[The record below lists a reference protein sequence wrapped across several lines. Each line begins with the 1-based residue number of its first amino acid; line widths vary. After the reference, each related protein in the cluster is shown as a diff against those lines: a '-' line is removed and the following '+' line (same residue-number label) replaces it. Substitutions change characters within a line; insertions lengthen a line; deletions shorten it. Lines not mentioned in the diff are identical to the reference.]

1 MGSGPR
7 IRVLPQAV
15 ERVPDLSMSAKGR
28 RSRRRR
34 WSREE
39 IRVTDPT
46 ATRRSIAGTAIGN
59 FMEWYDFGVYGYI
72 ATTIA
77 QVFYPGNSVS
87 AVHLIATF
95 GTLAAAFV
103 VRPLGGFIFGPL
115 GDRIGRKRVLMTTIL
130 LMTVGT
136 TGSGLLPGYSTI
148 GIWAPILLVIARVF
162 QGLSTGGEYVGAMTY
177 VGEQV
182 PDRKR
187 GMMVGFLP
195 MGNLT
200 GFVLAGLLVTGLQ
213 TWLPSSEMLTW
224 GWRVPLL
231 LSAPFGLVALFMRLR
246 LEESEAYE
254 NAGAG
259 AGASDDDD
267 GGQLRR
273 TVVTQWKPMVICA
286 ALVLTATAA
295 DYMLTGYLPTYL
307 KVVVRVGHTAALVM
321 ITATLTILMA
331 VLVFVAMLSD
341 RIGVKP
347 IMWTG
352 CGLLVAA
359 SVPAFLL
366 IRSGGGYPVMFIGVL
381 LIGLMEL
388 CFDSTSPA
396 TLPALFPTDVRFGA
410 LAIAYNMSISAV
422 GGTTPLI
429 AQALVSGTGNVMAP
443 AYMLIVAGLV
453 GAVTLPFMPE
463 VAGKRLPGSG
473 PAVESEQEARELARD
488 AE

>member
-1 MGSGPR
+1 MNPT
-7 IRVLPQAV
+7 
-15 ERVPDLSMSAKGR
+15 GR

-34 WSREE
+34 WTRDQ
-39 IRVTDPT
+39 IRVADPS
-46 ATRRSIAGTAIGN
+46 ATRRTIAGTAIGN

-72 ATTIA
+72 ATIIA

-103 VRPLGGFIFGPL
+103 VRPLGGLVFGPL
-115 GDRIGRKRVLMTTIL
+115 GDRIGRRRVLIITIV

-136 TGSGLLPGYSTI
+136 TASGLLPGYSTI
-148 GIWAPILLVIARVF
+148 GIWAPILLVLARVF
-162 QGLSTGGEYVGAMTY
+162 QGLSTGGEYVGAMTF

-195 MGNLT
+195 LGNLS
-200 GFVLAGLLVTGLQ
+200 GFVLAGVLVTGLQ
-213 TWLPSSEMLTW
+213 AWLPSHDMLTW
-224 GWRVPLL
+224 GWRIPLL
-231 LSAPFGLVALFMRLR
+231 LSAPFGVVALIMRLR
-246 LEESEAYE
+246 LEESAAYE
-254 NAGAG
+254 NASANTGT
-259 AGASDDDD
+259 SDED
-267 GGQLRR
+267 GRLRR
-273 TVVTQWKPMVICA
+273 TIVEQWRPMLMCA

-307 KVVVRVGHTAALVM
+307 KVVVHVGHTAGLAM
-321 ITATLTILMA
+321 ITATLTILMV
-331 VLVFVAMLSD
+331 VLVFVAKLSD
-341 RIGVKP
+341 HIGVKP

-352 CGLLVAA
+352 CGLLIAA

-396 TLPALFPTDVRFGA
+396 ALPALFPTDVRLGA
-410 LAIAYNMSISAV
+410 LAIAYNISISAV

-473 PAVESEQEARELARD
+473 PAVESEEEARELAAD
-488 AE
+488 MD

>member
-1 MGSGPR
+1 
-7 IRVLPQAV
+7 
-15 ERVPDLSMSAKGR
+15 MS
-28 RSRRRR
+28 
-34 WSREE
+34 
-39 IRVTDPT
+39 DP
-46 ATRRSIAGTAIGN
+46 ATMRRSIKGTAIGN
-59 FMEWYDFGVYGYI
+59 FMEWYDFGIYGYI

-95 GTLAAAFV
+95 STLAAAFV

-115 GDRIGRKRVLMTTIL
+115 GDRIGRKRVLVITIL
-130 LMTVGT
+130 LMTIGT
-136 TGSGLLPGYSTI
+136 TTTGVLPGYSTI
-148 GIWAPILLVIARVF
+148 GIWAPILLVVARVF

-177 VGEQV
+177 VVEQA

-195 MGNLT
+195 LGNLT

-213 TWLPSSEMLTW
+213 AWLPARDMLAW
-224 GWRVPLL
+224 GWRIPLL
-231 LSAPFGLVALFMRLR
+231 LSAPFGLSALYMRLR
-246 LEESEAYE
+246 LEESPAYE
-254 NAGAG
+254 NASSGAD
-259 AGASDDDD
+259 ASGDHGRD
-267 GGQLRR
+267 QFRR
-273 TVVTQWKPMVICA
+273 TIVEQWKPLLICA
-286 ALVLTATAA
+286 ALVWTSSAA

-307 KVVVRVGHTAALVM
+307 KIFVRVSHTAGLVM

-331 VLVFVAMLSD
+331 VLVFVAKLSD

-359 SVPAFLL
+359 SIPAFLL
-366 IRSGGGYPVMFIGVL
+366 IRFGGSYPAIFIGVL

-388 CFDSTSPA
+388 CFDSTSPR
-396 TLPALFPTDVRFGA
+396 TMPVLFPTDVRYGA
-410 LAIAYNMSISAV
+410 LSIAYNISISTL
-422 GGTTPLI
+422 GGSTPLI
-429 AQALVSGTGNVMAP
+429 AHALISGTGNLMVP

-453 GAVTLPFMPE
+453 GAVTLLFAPE

-473 PAVESEQEARELARD
+473 PLVESEEEARSLA
-488 AE
+488 EKG